1 MSKRNRLD
9 RQKALE
15 KEKAGQV
22 LDSKASKRFMN
33 KEPLLFMLI
42 KLIMLAS
49 FFYSGFFYGGVTVV
63 GVYTGA
69 MTVTEKGA
77 LTLGSANVML
87 IGILLMLIGLVLVF
101 LKRYIVSFILSISGV
116 LLFLYVAYER
126 VIKFAA
132 GRVSASGDLNPQT
145 KYMLWYY
152 PIAVFAAGAFAFL
165 IIKIVMTVMKNKRIR
180 KIKDNAPT
188 KSIIDE

>member
-15 KEKAGQV
+15 KEKAKQEF
-22 LDSKASKRFMN
+22 DSNASKRFMN

-69 MTVTEKGA
+69 M
-77 LTLGSANVML
+77 L
-87 IGILLMLIGLVLVF
+87 IGILLMFIGLVLVF

>member
-15 KEKAGQV
+15 KEKAGQE

-49 FFYSGFFYGGVTVV
+49 FVYSGFFYGGVTVV

-77 LTLGSANVML
+77 LTLSSANVML